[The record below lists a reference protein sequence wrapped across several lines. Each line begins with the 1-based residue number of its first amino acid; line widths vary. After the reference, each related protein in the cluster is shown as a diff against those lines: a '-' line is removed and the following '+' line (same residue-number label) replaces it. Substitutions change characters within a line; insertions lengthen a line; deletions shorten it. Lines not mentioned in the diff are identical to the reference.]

1 MKSTRSKLL
10 SAPFAPIWLVAA
22 AVMAQPGSAQAAE
35 VAAAFSP
42 GIAGTTAEAL
52 VIETIDSA
60 RQSIRLAAY
69 YLTSRPIAQAL
80 VDARRRGVDVKA
92 VLDKDT
98 LNRSAGSAQYLAN
111 SDIAVR
117 IDSEYSTMHNKFMVV
132 DSQTVQTG
140 SFNYTEAASRA
151 NAENVIVVR
160 NHAPFAQE
168 YESEWQRLWR
178 ESEPLPRRN

>member
-1 MKSTRSKLL
+1 MKAKTLTK
-10 SAPFAPIWLVAA
+10 FAPMWFIAA
-22 AVMAQPGSAQAAE
+22 AVMMQPASSEAAE

-69 YLTSRPIAQAL
+69 YLTSKPIAQAL
-80 VDARRRGVDVKA
+80 VDAKRRGVDVKA
-92 VLDKDT
+92 VLDKEN
-98 LNRSAGSAQYLAN
+98 LVKNYSGAHYLAN
-111 SDIAVR
+111 SDIPVR
-117 IDSEYSTMHNKFMVV
+117 IDSEYATMHNKFMVV

-140 SFNYTEAASRA
+140 SFNYTEAATRA

-160 NHAPFAQE
+160 NHASFAQE
-168 YESEWQRLWR
+168 YDAEWLRLWR
-178 ESEPLPRRN
+178 ESEPLQRRN